1 MFKISPKHAIKGGLQ
16 NVSFKV
22 KNMILITKLIHVLSA
37 YRTEFVVNSVK
48 YNVKYT
54 DLMMLKVK

>member
-1 MFKISPKHAIKGGLQ
+1 MFKISPKHAIKGGMQ

-22 KNMILITKLIHVLSA
+22 KNMILITKVIYVMTIN
-37 YRTEFVVNSVK
+37 RTEFVVNSVK
-48 YNVKYT
+48 YNVKYG